1 MSTPYLDKE
10 PLLNAIGIINITS
23 NDLISSDS
31 YNESKML
38 EKFSQLNKNDKILV
52 YKAAIQLAII
62 GFGSK
67 NYGAIRIDDKNIIQ
81 LKELFARL
89 NIKSEEKINA
99 KYDIEQLSARRLLR
113 LFRYQIQDFIQK
125 NNRPSYLWL
134 KYSDKNLE
142 FMNIC
147 FPGGEHLVETKD
159 QAFYLLKTYFR
170 LDNIIHT
177 KFIDRLKRVF
187 IARNIYKPLE
197 IEELI
202 KNLKE

>member
-89 NIKSEEKINA
+89 NIKSEEKNKCKI
-99 KYDIEQLSARRLLR
+99 
-113 LFRYQIQDFIQK
+113 
-125 NNRPSYLWL
+125 
-134 KYSDKNLE
+134 
-142 FMNIC
+142 
-147 FPGGEHLVETKD
+147 
-159 QAFYLLKTYFR
+159 
-170 LDNIIHT
+170 
-177 KFIDRLKRVF
+177 
-187 IARNIYKPLE
+187 
-197 IEELI
+197 
-202 KNLKE
+202 